1 MSSADPFPETPP
13 ERIYGIRKRTA
24 LRIVLAVCT
33 VVVVAI
39 WFRAPL
45 IEVWTLLW
53 PPAEISERWF
63 TLVMVVLL
71 SFLVPVAIVLRLADL
86 LYDRYLANEES

>member
-1 MSSADPFPETPP
+1 MSSADPFRDPPET
-13 ERIYGIRKRTA
+13 IYGVRKRTA

-33 VVVVAI
+33 VAFVAI

-45 IEVWTLLW
+45 GDIWVLLW
-53 PPAEISERWF
+53 PPTEISERWF

-71 SFLVPVAIVLRLADL
+71 SFLVPVAIVLRLTDL
-86 LYDRYLANEES
+86 LYDRYLAGEES